1 MRYALEFLH
10 TFNLTIFQWSW
21 FFVGALM
28 IGFSKTGISGFLILV
43 IPILA
48 DVFGGRESTGIILP
62 MLIVGDLF
70 AVWYYHRHT
79 EWSNIK
85 KLLPWT
91 VVGLALGLTVG
102 KYINDSQFKTLIAIM
117 VLICLIILVYTEMK
131 GERLNVP
138 KKFWFYALIGI
149 LVGFASMIGNVA
161 GPIFTLY
168 LLASDFKKNDFM
180 GTTAWFFLIINLAK
194 VPLQIF
200 VWHNITMKSILLAG
214 GMIPAITIG
223 ALVGVAIIKK
233 LDDKFFRNIVI
244 AITALATIKLFI

>member
-1 MRYALEFLH
+1 M
-10 TFNLTIFQWSW
+10 
-21 FFVGALM
+21 
-28 IGFSKTGISGFLILV
+28 LV

-48 DVFGGRESTGIILP
+48 DVFGGKESTGIILP

-102 KYINDSQFKTLIAIM
+102 KYINDSQFKILIGIM
-117 VLICLIILVYTEMK
+117 VLICLIILVYTEKK
-131 GERLNVP
+131 GDSLKVP
-138 KKFWFYALIGI
+138 KKLWFYALIGI
-149 LVGFASMIGNVA
+149 LVGFASMIGNAA

-180 GTTAWFFLIINLAK
+180 GTTAWFFLILNLTK

-200 VWHNITMKSILLAG
+200 VWHNISIKSILLAG

-223 ALVGVAIIKK
+223 ALIGVAIIKK
-233 LDDKFFRNIVI
+233 LDDKFFRNSVIVI
-244 AITALATIKLFI
+244 TAIATIRLFV